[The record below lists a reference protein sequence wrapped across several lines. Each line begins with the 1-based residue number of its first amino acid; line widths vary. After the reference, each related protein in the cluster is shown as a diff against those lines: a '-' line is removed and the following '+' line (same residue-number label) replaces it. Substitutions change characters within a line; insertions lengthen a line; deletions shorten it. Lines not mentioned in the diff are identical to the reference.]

1 MSGPLSPPKVIGAPA
16 GDLPAYVSNGIV
28 GLRVRAMPLGSGM
41 ALLSGYAGE
50 HPERGIEAAAC
61 VPYPVA
67 ADIAID
73 GVWLSDVPSAVS
85 GLEQEYDF
93 SNGELTSRF
102 RFAAAGKFVDLEVV
116 TFCSR
121 EEPTLACQEIAVRPG
136 QACSLK
142 IRSVIDGHGIDGQ
155 AVAHARSIPVE
166 AEDAIEGYVLWQ
178 SKGALTTCGIAVVSA
193 IEGAPDAGVEKP
205 NFAGD
210 RMITEYTLEAGA
222 RHALFLQQIACLVP
236 SALHQLPDQQAARLA
251 AKARSDGF
259 AKIRAANRS
268 AWRELWK
275 GRILLIG
282 ADERWQRL
290 ADAAFI
296 YLNCSAHQSSP
307 ASTSIFG
314 LATWHDYH
322 YYYGHVMW
330 DIEAFAVPPLSILQ
344 PSAAKALLD
353 YRTLHL
359 AGARRNAKLRGRAGL
374 QFPWESA
381 PRSGEEAAPL
391 PGTASWHEDHV
402 SLDVALAFAR
412 HADITG
418 DMAFL
423 LEQAWPVLC
432 GVARWII
439 SRVTEDVDGYHVDD
453 SMGIAERQTP
463 VRDPAFT
470 NMSAVVILRKAAALA
485 ERLGR
490 TPDEAWV
497 RVAAGLVIPRRDS
510 FIVSHDSYRSNE
522 EKGATPDPLMG
533 LFPLGFPVDRQ
544 TEQATLGW
552 YLERAGDYIGSP
564 MLSALYGAW
573 AARAGDR
580 KLALKLLEEGY
591 AQFSHGRFLQTLE
604 YRKDRFPEQPVAG
617 PFFAN
622 IGGFLTGLLFGFPR
636 ITPNSGEPESWVDGA
651 AVLPAGWTAI
661 EIERVWVHGRPMK
674 LSAPQGHPA
683 RLIPL

>member
-102 RFAAAGKFVDLEVV
+102 RFEAAGKFVDLEVV

-322 YYYGHVMW
+322 YYYGHVCGTSRRLPSHRYPSCNLRRRKRCW
-330 DIEAFAVPPLSILQ
+330 ITVPCISRARGAMRSCADARDCSFPGKAHR
-344 PSAAKALLD
+344 AA
-353 YRTLHL
+353 
-359 AGARRNAKLRGRAGL
+359 ARRRRLCRERRLGTRIM
-374 QFPWESA
+374 FPWM
-381 PRSGEEAAPL
+381 
-391 PGTASWHEDHV
+391 
-402 SLDVALAFAR
+402 SLS
-412 HADITG
+412 
-418 DMAFL
+418 
-423 LEQAWPVLC
+423 P
-432 GVARWII
+432 
-439 SRVTEDVDGYHVDD
+439 
-453 SMGIAERQTP
+453 
-463 VRDPAFT
+463 
-470 NMSAVVILRKAAALA
+470 
-485 ERLGR
+485 
-490 TPDEAWV
+490 
-497 RVAAGLVIPRRDS
+497 
-510 FIVSHDSYRSNE
+510 SH
-522 EKGATPDPLMG
+522 ATP
-533 LFPLGFPVDRQ
+533 
-544 TEQATLGW
+544 T
-552 YLERAGDYIGSP
+552 
-564 MLSALYGAW
+564 
-573 AARAGDR
+573 
-580 KLALKLLEEGY
+580 
-591 AQFSHGRFLQTLE
+591 
-604 YRKDRFPEQPVAG
+604 
-617 PFFAN
+617 
-622 IGGFLTGLLFGFPR
+622 
-636 ITPNSGEPESWVDGA
+636 
-651 AVLPAGWTAI
+651 
-661 EIERVWVHGRPMK
+661 
-674 LSAPQGHPA
+674 
-683 RLIPL
+683 